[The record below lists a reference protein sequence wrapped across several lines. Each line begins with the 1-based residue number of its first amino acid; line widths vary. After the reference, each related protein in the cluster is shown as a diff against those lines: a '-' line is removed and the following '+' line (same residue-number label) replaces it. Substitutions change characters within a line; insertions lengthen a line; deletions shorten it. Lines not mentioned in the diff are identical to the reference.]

1 MNLIAG
7 GEVVMDVF
15 SREPAVIIGGI
26 VLALSALCNAVI
38 VDAQVRD
45 AVVAIIVAAGA
56 LITRMVVYSPATV
69 KRLKG

>member
-1 MNLIAG
+1 
-7 GEVVMDVF
+7 MDVF
-15 SREPAVIIGGI
+15 SREPAIIIGGI

-56 LITRMVVYSPATV
+56 LITRSVVYAPATV